1 MIHTHIRVLSPLR
14 WFERFTALPY
24 RDLFAIWVF
33 MVLACALSFFLLS
46 RFVPQ
51 HGIRGIAELGSTGMQ
66 AGDSVYFSMV
76 TATTVGYGDLTP
88 LGVSR
93 GIAAAEALI
102 GFGLFAIFISK
113 MVSEKQEKALFNV
126 HKLAFQNA
134 FLATSEG
141 FFVLRHDCDAII
153 AEARDKKALCEHSWS
168 NLRIVY
174 QKCQTLL
181 ESALEFY
188 ADFDWYTLDARREAL
203 LLESVQRTVDRLRSV
218 EEAFVAVGVSWSGH
232 DDVRRERDDFLVF
245 ARDIANQ
252 WNRRVSPENA
262 EWSRRLTEAVG
273 AIRG

>member
-1 MIHTHIRVLSPLR
+1 MIRTHIRALSPLR

-33 MVLACALSFFLLS
+33 MVIACAQTFFLLS
-46 RFVPQ
+46 RFVPNQ
-51 HGIRGIAELGSTGMQ
+51 GIRGIANLDSGWMQ
-66 AGDSVYFSMV
+66 LGDSVYFSIV

-93 GIAAAEALI
+93 AVAAMEALI

-113 MVSEKQEKALFNV
+113 MVSEKQETALFNV
-126 HKLAFQNA
+126 HRLSFQNA

-153 AEARDKKALCEHSWS
+153 VEAQGKKSLSDHSWS

-188 ADFDWYTLDARREAL
+188 ADFDWYTLDSRREAL
-203 LLESVQRTVDRLRSV
+203 LLESAQRTIDRLHSV
-218 EEAFVAVGVSWSGH
+218 EETLKTAGVSWEH
-232 DDVRRERDDFLVF
+232 HEDVRSERDDFVAL
-245 ARDIANQ
+245 AQDIAGQ
-252 WNRRVSPENA
+252 WCARVSAQNA
-262 EWSRRLTEAVG
+262 EWSEKLSRSIAG
-273 AIRG
+273 IRE